1 MAGGFM
7 RGFDTDCKRRR
18 LRWFSLAAGLAVTL
32 APLTAQAQNMIDSSA
47 VYSWL
52 NMVTASQNAQPRWM
66 TPLVTVTPRLEQ
78 ELRWDIYD
86 QQNGAGTQGNAQHL
100 VSNGGPGGPRVE
112 FIPTYDTEVILAA
125 PPTISASGPR
135 GTQTSP
141 GDWPAFLLKYRFAS
155 ANEQNGNY
163 IVTGFFQMS
172 VPSGYGVGIS
182 NNVLVAQPTLAFG
195 KGWGDFDIQS
205 TLSVQIPVESWFC
218 NAPECTVPPKTG
230 SVIGAFGDPFLWNT
244 TFQYHL
250 WEYFWPELE
259 VNYTFWPNGTHTG
272 LNQVLLTPGLILG
285 RFKIAER
292 QNLIIGAGYQ
302 MAVTNNPVT
311 QNNFVA
317 TVRFTF

>member
-1 MAGGFM
+1 M

-18 LRWFSLAAGLAVTL
+18 LGWFSLAAGLAVTL

-86 QQNGAGTQGNAQHL
+86 QQNGAGTQGNAQRL

-125 PPTISASGPR
+125 PPVISASGPR
-135 GTQTSP
+135 GTQTSS

-172 VPSGYGVGIS
+172 VQAVTEPASRTMFWLRSPLWLSARAGVIS
-182 NNVLVAQPTLAFG
+182 IFSRHLACKSRSSPGFVINLNAQFLRKRARLLALLAIRFFG
-195 KGWGDFDIQS
+195 TRLSS
-205 TLSVQIPVESWFC
+205 TIC
-218 NAPECTVPPKTG
+218 G
-230 SVIGAFGDPFLWNT
+230 STFG
-244 TFQYHL
+244 
-250 WEYFWPELE
+250 
-259 VNYTFWPNGTHTG
+259 
-272 LNQVLLTPGLILG
+272 
-285 RFKIAER
+285 
-292 QNLIIGAGYQ
+292 QNLRS
-302 MAVTNNPVT
+302 TT
-311 QNNFVA
+311 
-317 TVRFTF
+317 RFGQTERTRA